1 MEHYLI
7 DTNVISAYFSA
18 SLTETALAFMA
29 DVIDE
34 VPTISVITQIELL
47 AWKTDTDTES
57 LIKDFISESNVV
69 DISPEIVDFCVMLR
83 RKHKIKTPDAIIAA
97 TALANKYTLIT
108 LNKGDFSN
116 IKNLKIIVP
125 ERK

>member
-57 LIKDFISESNVV
+57 YIKDFISESNVV

-97 TALANKYTLIT
+97 TALANKYNLIT